1 MNTEKEKNPEA
12 AVQNEDVTSNLIR
25 ELGLLSLGNEF
36 KSDVQYIS
44 IIGSIEGHSVLPPEN
59 KTTKY
64 MFFEPCADGRR
75 RRCPWRKNRADR

>member
-36 KSDVQYIS
+36 KSDV
-44 IIGSIEGHSVLPPEN
+44 
-59 KTTKY
+59 
-64 MFFEPCADGRR
+64 
-75 RRCPWRKNRADR
+75 